1 MSAMQLPFIP
11 LTLTGVR
18 PDLVDEL
25 GPDRMP
31 PLTPE
36 ERENRIATRRR
47 DIEQTKNGE
56 SYKYYVKHMPKQNR
70 CLTPKIDPDRT
81 SVRSW
86 KGYLR
91 VWRKCLHEYREF
103 WEGESQQQQQ
113 PPTQDEEEG
122 DKSEVAPSESMPD
135 LDSDLPA
142 SELGDSRLTTPSPAK
157 PTWAQRLVAPPPQP
171 KPSWASVV
179 HAAQEAAKDS
189 T

>member
-1 MSAMQLPFIP
+1 MQLPFLP
-11 LTLTGVR
+11 LTLTDAR
-18 PDLVDEL
+18 PDLRAEL

-36 ERENRIATRRR
+36 ERTNRIATRRR
-47 DIEQTKNGE
+47 DIQVTKNGE
-56 SYKYYVKHMPKQNR
+56 SYQYYVEHVPKENR
-70 CLTPKIDPDRT
+70 CLTPRIDPDKI

-91 VWRKCLHEYREF
+91 AWRMCLHEYKEF
-103 WEGESQQQQQ
+103 WDGEQRK
-113 PPTQDEEEG
+113 QDEEEEEG
-122 DKSEVAPSESMPD
+122 NRSEVAPSESMPD

-142 SELGDSRLTTPSPAK
+142 SELGDLRLTTPSPAK
-157 PTWAQRLVAPPPQP
+157 PTWAQRVVAPPPSPPP

-179 HAAQEAAKDS
+179 HAAKGS

>member
-1 MSAMQLPFIP
+1 MQLPFLP
-11 LTLTGVR
+11 LTLTDVR
-18 PDLVDEL
+18 YDLIEEL

-47 DIEQTKNGE
+47 DIQVTKDGE
-56 SYKYYVKHMPKQNR
+56 SYKYYVAHVPKEKR
-70 CLTPKIDPDRT
+70 CLTPRIDPDKT

-91 VWRKCLHEYREF
+91 AWRMCLHQYKEF
-103 WEGESQQQQQ
+103 WEDERRRQNAEGE
-113 PPTQDEEEG
+113 EEEG
-122 DKSEVAPSESMPD
+122 NRSEVAPSESMPD

-142 SELGDSRLTTPSPAK
+142 SELGDLRLTTPSPAK
-157 PTWAQRLVAPPPQP
+157 PTWAQRVVAPTPPPPPP

-179 HAAQEAAKDS
+179 HAAKSS